1 MIGYGKRRDFTGSPV
16 LAEMGRL
23 PDMGQTAERTPPWEA
38 KTLPW
43 SPPQQG
49 GPSILELLAALLQGQ
64 DDRTRYQWGQDAPK
78 RPRTMDVDPWIE
90 GDLLRQIGAAGV
102 MDTQG
107 RRGR

>member
-1 MIGYGKRRDFTGSPV
+1 MIGYGKSRDWKDEYART
-16 LAEMGRL
+16 EMRRL

-49 GPSILELLAALLQGQ
+49 GPSILELLAAILQGQ
-64 DDRTRYQWGQDAPK
+64 DDRIQYQWGQDAPK
-78 RPRTMDVDPWIE
+78 RHRTMDVDPWIE

-102 MDTQG
+102 MDTPG
-107 RRGR
+107 RRR